1 MNKPAE
7 GTEPSVVQLQE
18 TELNAK
24 DSMSNTESA
33 SYFGPWMIVEQK
45 VRKPRGGPGPWN
57 RQGGPR
63 TNRDQAPPNLMKGSG
78 SRFSALSINDD
89 SDNVT
94 PVTVNAQFQVGS
106 KSPEAAPRPNEQR
119 KGKAQFISPKAF

>member
-45 VRKPRGGPGPWN
+45 VRKSRGAQDRGIGKEGRGQIVTKQGPHPI
-57 RQGGPR
+57 
-63 TNRDQAPPNLMKGSG
+63 L
-78 SRFSALSINDD
+78 
-89 SDNVT
+89 
-94 PVTVNAQFQVGS
+94 
-106 KSPEAAPRPNEQR
+106 
-119 KGKAQFISPKAF
+119 